1 MLKYVVE
8 EIDRVKGMYE
18 DRLQRTMA
26 QLDAA
31 RAADKQSQER
41 LSAAKKREE
50 QAVGGAQ
57 AAGRSL
63 TELQQ
68 RLNALPQQLEVPA

>member
-1 MLKYVVE
+1 
-8 EIDRVKGMYE
+8 
-18 DRLQRTMA
+18 MA

-41 LSAAKKREE
+41 LSAAEKRAE
-50 QAVGGAQ
+50 QAVQDAH

-63 TELQQ
+63 AELQQ

>member
-26 QLDAA
+26 QLNAA
-31 RAADKQSQER
+31 RAAEKESQES
-41 LSAAKKREE
+41 LSAANKCAE
-50 QAVGGAQ
+50 QAVQDAQ

-63 TELQQ
+63 AELQQ